1 VPGVACTDGLS
12 EMELI
17 TVALEDMLN
26 NYDKRIRPG
35 YGGTMY
41 LPVADPGFDLEG
53 RGLCQQGGGGR
64 TSLNVLKVEV
74 KFILAC
80 HNSA

>member
-1 VPGVACTDGLS
+1 MT

-35 YGGTMY
+35 YGGI
-41 LPVADPGFDLEG
+41 FDALTHLSTAE
-53 RGLCQQGGGGR
+53 LCR
-64 TSLNVLKVEV
+64 ETL
-74 KFILAC
+74 
-80 HNSA
+80 